1 MCGLAGVVIGRG
13 TSRDGWD
20 PTEVLERMS
29 ARLAHRGPDD
39 AGLAWDGRCGLAH
52 RRLSV
57 IDLSTAG
64 RQPMQSPSGA
74 TTLVWNGELYNF
86 RELKRERNLER
97 KVGSFRSRS
106 DTEVVLHLLEQSGH
120 GVLDEFD
127 GMFALAAWD
136 NRTQRLLLARD
147 RFGIKPLFLLEH
159 DGCFWFA
166 SEIKALLEVP
176 GFRPEID
183 LESLHHFFGLNYI
196 PGSRTAFAGIRELA
210 PGTWLEVGLEA
221 RVLGEGE
228 FGQLAAG
235 DGVAHE
241 SIEQA
246 AAESTE
252 LLRAAVQRQLVS
264 DVPVGVMLSGGLD
277 SSALA
282 ALYAELRGD
291 GGFHTFSLGFD
302 DPSFDESPAARQVAQ
317 SLGTEHHEI
326 RVRPER
332 VIEVLRSAVSAID
345 EPYADG
351 SAVPTWLLA
360 ESARDHVTVLLSG
373 EAGDE
378 LHAGYDTHAACR
390 ARLRMRRVPGVLR
403 RGLIRP
409 LVDLLPVSHRK
420 LSFEFKAKRFIRG
433 VELGIPESH
442 CFWREVL
449 SEDARRELITS
460 NTPVATTAS
469 LFRSLYESSTAVDP
483 LDGLL
488 EIDRRVFLPDDLM
501 VKNDRMTMV
510 HSLEARVPFT
520 DIALARRLVGWP
532 PSLKL
537 RGLCGKQLLR
547 RGLVGRLPE
556 EILSRKK
563 VGLEMPYSRW
573 LTAELKEWAAEILLS
588 ESATAGGVLNSDSIG
603 NLWEQHQSGRF
614 DHGRPLWG
622 LLNFLTWHDLYMG
635 PGDPSSE
642 MPAVRSPRHAELQS

>member
-20 PTEVLERMS
+20 PTAVLERMS
-29 ARLAHRGPDD
+29 ARLVHRGPDD

-64 RQPMQSPSGA
+64 RQPMQSLSGG
-74 TTLVWNGELYNF
+74 TTLAWNGELYNF

-97 KVGSFRSRS
+97 EFGTFRSRS

-120 GVLDEFD
+120 TVLDDFD

-210 PGTWLEVGLEA
+210 PGAWLEVGPEA
-221 RVLGEGE
+221 RVVAEGE
-228 FGQLAAG
+228 FGQLAVG
-235 DGVAHE
+235 DGVAGE

-246 AAESTE
+246 AVESTE
-252 LLRAAVQRQLVS
+252 LLQAAVKRQLVS
-264 DVPVGVMLSGGLD
+264 DVPIGVMLSGGLD

-282 ALYAELRGD
+282 SLYAEIRGD

-302 DPSFDESPAARQVAQ
+302 DPSFDESSAARLVAGF
-317 SLGTEHHEI
+317 LGTEHHEI
-326 RVRPER
+326 TVRPER
-332 VIEVLRSAVSAID
+332 VIEVLRSAISAID

-360 ESARDHVTVLLSG
+360 EAAREHVTVLLSG

-433 VELGIPESH
+433 VELGVPESH

-449 SEDARRELITS
+449 SEEARRELITS
-460 NTPVATTAS
+460 GTAVSTTAS
-469 LFRSLYESSTAVDP
+469 LFASLYESSSAVDP

-488 EIDRRVFLPDDLM
+488 EIDRRMFLPDDLM
-501 VKNDRMTMV
+501 VKNDRMTMA

-520 DIALARRLVGWP
+520 DIALARRLVSWP
-532 PSLKL
+532 TSLKL

-573 LTAELKEWAAEILLS
+573 LTAELKDWAAEILLS
-588 ESATAGGVLNSDSIG
+588 ESATAGGVLNADSIG
-603 NLWEQHQSGRF
+603 TLWDQHQSGRF

-622 LLNFLTWHDLYMG
+622 LLSFLTWHDLYLG
-635 PGDPSSE
+635 PGGPAPE
-642 MPAVRSPRHAELQS
+642 MPAARSPRHGELGS